1 MLDRFPIFYYFNAE
15 IISKSIGQEA
25 MFKREINDQSILSR
39 VLFLTMNG
47 CFPEIQKKK
56 TILSKSM
63 DN

>member
-1 MLDRFPIFYYFNAE
+1 
-15 IISKSIGQEA
+15 